1 MWRALSPASQLIWL
15 RVAAMLVLIVVWS
28 RALSPQAVWP
38 AIALISC
45 GCGAAATLAA
55 LIRRDPIWGP
65 SLTRWDEAAACFALQ
80 CVAQFM
86 MA

>member
-1 MWRALSPASQLIWL
+1 MWRALTPASQLICL
-15 RVAAMLVLIVVWS
+15 RLAATLVLIAVWS

-38 AIALISC
+38 AVALVSC
-45 GCGAAATLAA
+45 GCGAAASLAA

-65 SLTRWDEAAACFALQ
+65 SLTRWDEAAALFGVQ
-80 CVAQFM
+80 SVAQFM